1 MKRRD
6 FLFTAAAASVAALVP
21 PAFAAPTRFA
31 SSRIS
36 VVVQGS
42 GPDVVLIPGLT
53 ASRDRWQGTVAAMPG
68 YRYHLVQV
76 AGFAGTPA
84 GGNASGKVV
93 APVAAEIARY
103 IDEANLRTPDLI
115 GHSMGGT
122 LAMMIAA
129 RHPAAVG
136 RVMVVDMLPA
146 PAGLLGSSAEAI
158 RPLAD
163 ALAGVLT
170 SSPGGRQLLESLVG
184 GFGASDDAARS
195 DSDVVARAMH
205 DSALTALTAELE
217 RKRKRLN

>member
-1 MKRRD
+1 
-6 FLFTAAAASVAALVP
+6 
-21 PAFAAPTRFA
+21 
-31 SSRIS
+31 
-36 VVVQGS
+36 
-42 GPDVVLIPGLT
+42 
-53 ASRDRWQGTVAAMPG
+53 
-68 YRYHLVQV
+68 
-76 AGFAGTPA
+76 
-84 GGNASGKVV
+84 
-93 APVAAEIARY
+93 
-103 IDEANLRTPDLI
+103 
-115 GHSMGGT
+115 MGGT

-205 DSALTALTAELE
+205 RSEEHTSELQSLM
-217 RKRKRLN
+217 RISYAVFCLKKQKN